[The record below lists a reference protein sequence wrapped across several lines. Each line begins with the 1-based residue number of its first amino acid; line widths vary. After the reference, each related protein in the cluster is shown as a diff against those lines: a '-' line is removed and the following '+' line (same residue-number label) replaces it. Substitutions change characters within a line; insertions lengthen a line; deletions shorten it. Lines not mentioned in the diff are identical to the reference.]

1 MKIQVGGL
9 SEGIH
14 EYDFLVCPADL
25 AIGEEFR
32 SDIQVHAALDKSGRQ
47 MFLEAR
53 ISASGVFVC
62 DRCLADFTLPLKPSY
77 RMYYVSEEEDMA
89 RIDPSEVQVV
99 QPNLNVI
106 DLSEDVR
113 QTLMVSVPLKLL
125 CRTDCRGLC
134 PRCGKNLNVD
144 SCSCAAEVNDSRWD
158 ALQSLKD
165 KFS

>member
-14 EYDFLVCPADL
+14 EYDLLVCPADL
-25 AIGEEFR
+25 ALGEEFR
-32 SDIQVHAALDKSGRQ
+32 SDIRVHATVAKSGRQ
-47 MFLEAR
+47 MFLDAR

-62 DRCLADFTLPLKPSY
+62 DRCLADFTLPLNPSY
-77 RMYYVSEEEDMA
+77 RMYYASEGEDMA

-99 QPNLNVI
+99 QPNLTVI

-125 CRTDCRGLC
+125 CRTDCSGLC
-134 PRCGKNLNVD
+134 PRCGKNLNME
-144 SCSCAAEVNDSRWD
+144 SCSCAADMSDSRWD
-158 ALQSLKD
+158 ALQSLRD